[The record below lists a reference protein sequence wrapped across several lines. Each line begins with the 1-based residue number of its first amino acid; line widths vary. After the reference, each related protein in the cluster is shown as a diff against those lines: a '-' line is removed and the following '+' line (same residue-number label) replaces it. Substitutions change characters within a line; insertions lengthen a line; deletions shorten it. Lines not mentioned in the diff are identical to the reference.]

1 MCISRNS
8 KLRGNSKLKSPMVI
22 ENGREIDMNTNL
34 PNSNNSN
41 VNRRSEEDVEGL
53 EDIMEFFR
61 ELLGGFID
69 KIPGL
74 EKLLNV
80 MKNLATAWAVIVVA
94 VFIAATV
101 AWIIS
106 FKDILSIYSQ
116 VAGTIIAKQTTLGG
130 VFISFILLALSTIIV
145 LAIGVFT
152 LTILLPL
159 TIIVSIEI
167 GERYIGKIIIE
178 IGKRYIGKIIKEILK
193 WLPLITQAQ

>member
-1 MCISRNS
+1 LI
-8 KLRGNSKLKSPMVI
+8 K
-22 ENGREIDMNTNL
+22 
-34 PNSNNSN
+34 
-41 VNRRSEEDVEGL
+41 
-53 EDIMEFFR
+53 F
-61 ELLGGFID
+61 
-69 KIPGL
+69 PGL

-167 GERYIGKIIIE
+167 G
-178 IGKRYIGKIIKEILK
+178 KRYIGKNKRNTKMATTHNTSAMRINRIET
-193 WLPLITQAQ
+193 ITIHPWKTVQA

>member
-167 GERYIGKIIIE
+167 G
-178 IGKRYIGKIIKEILK
+178 KRYIGKIIKEILK